1 MNDWQIICEANDM
14 SRPEVYECP
23 LTHSAAPQLFTSC
36 LAWHYFRLVCYLLIV
51 YISTL
56 SCFRISA
63 FWYILGCLVISH
75 FCKFWY
81 FKILFNI
88 RFSRYKLGF
97 SPSWLKSLSV
107 IRNRNLFHSLITG
120 KNQLYLYETSRPC
133 ELKVVFKG
141 IWQPPALP
149 YRLQYSTI
157 GRLGLNHRV
166 RDENGCV
173 P

>member
-1 MNDWQIICEANDM
+1 MPAYAFCRTPVIHFVPSVALLQAG
-14 SRPEVYECP
+14 
-23 LTHSAAPQLFTSC
+23 L
-36 LAWHYFRLVCYLLIV
+36 LLINCLHIFQHFCV
-51 YISTL
+51 
-56 SCFRISA
+56 RIH
-63 FWYILGCLVISH
+63 ILGCLVISH